1 MAIRSKKG
9 FTLVELLVV
18 IAIIGVL
25 IALLLP
31 AVQQAREAARRMQ
44 CTNHLKQLALAL
56 HNYHDTYLAFPAISY
71 DHEVNGGDETRHAS
85 WSWGTCILP
94 QMEQGAAYDILA
106 PSSPDRLHEAVNNST
121 KLAVLQTPISSWR
134 CPSDSGPTLNSHYTI
149 NNGSGNQSQ
158 DVEIATANYLG
169 VNHSGDISRTN
180 TPTSSRNY
188 RITGMFVPGTNV
200 QSNNL
205 MVISMRHVTDGTSN
219 TAFVG
224 ERPFM
229 LGGVELGAGLI
240 YGHTGNEDIETSHN
254 YEDGFIAVVG
264 AGKTPINYNDTCGTG
279 CDDRDGRQ
287 GFSSLHPGG
296 SQFAFVDGS
305 VHFIAETIDNNFGGP
320 DDSTYER
327 LLSRNDGQNL
337 GSW

>member
-1 MAIRSKKG
+1 MKTTGKHG

-56 HNYHDTYLAFPAISY
+56 HNYHDTFGAFPAISY

-85 WSWGTCILP
+85 WSWGTMILP
-94 QMEQGAAYDILA
+94 QIEQTAAYDILS
-106 PSSPDRLHEAVNNST
+106 PSKPDRMHEAVNKAE
-121 KLAVLQTPISSWR
+121 KLRVLQSPITSWR
-134 CPSDSGPTLNSHYTI
+134 CPSDVGPALNSRLKI

-169 VNHSGDISRTN
+169 VNHSGDIGRTTKIAAVN
-180 TPTSSRNY
+180 G
-188 RITGMFVPGTNV
+188 IFVAGTNV
-200 QSNNL
+200 AQNRR
-205 MVISMRHVTDGTSN
+205 MVCRLRDVLDGTSN
-219 TAFVG
+219 TAMVG
-224 ERPFM
+224 ERAWM

-240 YGHTGNEDIETSHN
+240 YGHTGNEDIEDCHN
-254 YEDGFIAVVG
+254 YMDGFIAVVG
-264 AGKTPINYNDTCGTG
+264 GGKTHINMNDTCGTA

-296 SQFAFVDGS
+296 SQFAFADGS
-305 VHFIAETIDNNFGGP
+305 VHLLSENIDDDFGGP
-320 DDSTYER
+320 VDTTYER
-327 LLSRNDGQNL
+327 ILSCNDGQVN
-337 GSW
+337 GAY